1 MSKSVIIS
9 LFLVVIFAASSIILV
24 ESAFAQTTE
33 PSVSGSPGVGGFS
46 VLAPSNVTS
55 GSPFEIMVFAFY
67 ANGYIDT
74 EFTGNV
80 SFSAS
85 KGTVSPSM
93 SSAFTEGSWKGLIKM
108 SEAGFETIVYV
119 NDGNGHT
126 GRSAPILVYQ
136 PSPTPASSPN
146 PTPTPTVPE
155 FSWLAILP
163 LFGFM
168 LSAAV
173 IHRHRKTANLKH

>member
-1 MSKSVIIS
+1 LSKSVIIS
-9 LFLVVIFAASSIILV
+9 LFLVVIFAVSSIILV

-55 GSPFEIMVFAFY
+55 GSPFEIRVFAFY

-74 EFTGNV
+74 DFTGNV

-93 SSAFTEGSWKGLIKM
+93 SGAFTEGSWKGLIKM

-119 NDGNGHT
+119 NDGNSHT

-136 PSPTPASSPN
+136 PGSTPASSPN

-155 FSWLAILP
+155 LSWLAILP
-163 LFGFM
+163 L
-168 LSAAV
+168 LAAIFFV
-173 IHRHRKTANLKH
+173 AIRLKQTKTNSR